1 MSFRSV
7 VLGSWMYD
15 GRVDRRPGR
24 TSACREA
31 RCSARG
37 VSRSRSRRPPGPPG
51 GAPSSWRHPPD
62 GGPPTRC
69 AVRRRAVERLSDERR
84 HRVGVR
90 PGPVGRP
97 PVRTVGVAW
106 PDGLF
111 LWRRLPFLERE
122 LSSRGL
128 FLVRAPF
135 GESSFGYG
143 PLGEG
148 SLGSGRVPRL
158 LSPVRV
164 RHTRSGAASH
174 FDLSGGALR
183 GSSLFRPRQ
192 GRPLWLPR

>member
-1 MSFRSV
+1 
-7 VLGSWMYD
+7 MYD

-69 AVRRRAVERLSDERR
+69 AVRRRAVEPLSDERR

-111 LWRRLPFLERE
+111 LWRRLLFFERE
-122 LSSRGL
+122 LLSRGL
-128 FLVRAPF
+128 LSRGLLLVRAR
-135 GESSFGYG
+135 SDTV
-143 PLGEG
+143 PLERDLLDLAEC
-148 SLGSGRVPRL
+148 LGFFLRFVSGTLGRTR
-158 LSPVRV
+158 
-164 RHTRSGAASH
+164 RHTSTCPAEP
-174 FDLSGGALR
+174 SGGAPPSAR
-183 GSSLFRPRQ
+183 GRGDRSGCPADWQAGQSPQ
-192 GRPLWLPR
+192 